1 MQKVISVNVTARPKP
16 DTETFTELEYPQ
28 IKKYLEEGYKVVQV
42 YQIAPSPSLYC
53 STITFIL
60 EK

>member
-16 DTETFTELEYPQ
+16 DTEQFNELEYPL
-28 IKKYLEEGYKVVQV
+28 IKKYLEEGYKVIQV

-53 STITFIL
+53 STITFVL

>member
-1 MQKVISVNVTARPKP
+1 MQKVINLNINARPENNK
-16 DTETFTELEYPQ
+16 TFSEYETPVL
-28 IKKYLEEGYKVVQV
+28 KKYLEEGYKVINV

-53 STITFIL
+53 TTITYIL